1 MRNPIQ
7 PRDLALSAALLITAC
22 QTAPPTYEVA
32 MEGDM
37 VRADSPFLATH
48 VAGMLDRTRD
58 QVISLVPG
66 STKAPLEV
74 WLQDELQLYRFRR
87 GSYEHADGFWAE
99 EAGRIHLRTEARHL
113 ERTLVHE
120 LVHSS
125 LGDAWSV
132 LPGTLEEGVCDWV
145 STHICPYSA
154 AQLRAGR
161 LSAACFGLG
170 SLEIEVELRSACS
183 GSAEEVMGSYAS
195 VLLEGGIDP
204 PTSPKE
210 VFQLEAGRSSS
221 GLSGPRKKALYGLA
235 FFLVDRIASRE
246 SGLEP
251 LYELCVLAKA
261 QGLPEVPTE
270 WLLEAAGLEG
280 LKACQWEPGL
290 AQAFSGAELAELVA
304 MYPDFLGSAIDRL
317 PIPTSGA
324 SGREELRFSMRVNPR

>member
-1 MRNPIQ
+1 
-7 PRDLALSAALLITAC
+7 
-22 QTAPPTYEVA
+22 
-32 MEGDM
+32 MEDDM

-48 VAGMLDRTRD
+48 VAGMLSRTRD
-58 QVISLVPG
+58 RVISLVPG
-66 STKAPLEV
+66 SSKAPLEV
-74 WLQDELQLYRFRR
+74 WLQDELQLYRFKR

-125 LGDAWSV
+125 LSDAWSV

-145 STHICPYSA
+145 STHICPHSA

-170 SLEIEVELRSACS
+170 SLEIEVELRSAS
-183 GSAEEVMGSYAS
+183 PGGPAEVLASYAS
-195 VLLEGGIDP
+195 ILLEGGIDP
-204 PTSPKE
+204 SISPIE
-210 VFQLEAGRSSS
+210 VFQLEAGRSNS

-235 FFLVDRIASRE
+235 FFLIDRIASSE
-246 SGLEP
+246 SGLES
-251 LYELCVLAKA
+251 LYELCVRAKA
-261 QGLPEVPTE
+261 QELPVVPTD
-270 WLLEAAGLEG
+270 WLLEAADLEG
-280 LKACQWEPGL
+280 LEPAQWKPGL
-290 AQAFSGAELAELVA
+290 AEAFSGAELAELVA

>member
-1 MRNPIQ
+1 
-7 PRDLALSAALLITAC
+7 
-22 QTAPPTYEVA
+22 
-32 MEGDM
+32 MEDDM

-48 VAGMLDRTRD
+48 VAGMLARTRD
-58 QVISLVPG
+58 QVIQLIPD

-125 LGDAWSV
+125 LGEAWSA

-145 STHICPYSA
+145 STHICPHSA

-170 SLEIEVELRSACS
+170 SLEIEVELRAASPK
-183 GSAEEVMGSYAS
+183 GAEEVLGSYAS
-195 VLLEGGIDP
+195 ILLEGGIDP
-204 PTSPKE
+204 PVSPAE
-210 VFQLEAGRSSS
+210 VFQLEAGRSNS
-221 GLSGPRKKALYGLA
+221 GLSGSRKKALYGLA
-235 FFLVDRIASRE
+235 FFLIDRIASRE
-246 SGLEP
+246 SGLAS
-251 LYELCVLAKA
+251 LHELCIRAKSE
-261 QGLPEVPTE
+261 GLPQVPTD

-280 LKACQWEPGL
+280 LDPSQWKPGL
-290 AQAFSGAELAELVA
+290 AQAFTGAELAELVA

-317 PIPTSGA
+317 PIPSSGGTG
-324 SGREELRFSMRVNPR
+324 SEELRFAMRVNPR

>member
-1 MRNPIQ
+1 
-7 PRDLALSAALLITAC
+7 
-22 QTAPPTYEVA
+22 
-32 MEGDM
+32 MEDDM

-48 VAGMLDRTRD
+48 VAGMLARTRD
-58 QVISLVPG
+58 QVIQLIPD

-125 LGDAWSV
+125 LGEAWSA

-145 STHICPYSA
+145 STHICPHSA

-170 SLEIEVELRSACS
+170 SLEIEVELRAASPK
-183 GSAEEVMGSYAS
+183 GTEEVLGSYAS
-195 VLLEGGIDP
+195 ILLEGGIDP
-204 PTSPKE
+204 PVSPAE
-210 VFQLEAGRSSS
+210 VFQLEAGRSNS
-221 GLSGPRKKALYGLA
+221 GLSGSRKKALYGLA
-235 FFLVDRIASRE
+235 FFLIDRIASRE
-246 SGLEP
+246 SGLAS
-251 LYELCVLAKA
+251 LHELCIRAKSE
-261 QGLPEVPTE
+261 GLPQVPTD

-280 LKACQWEPGL
+280 LDPSQWKPGL
-290 AQAFSGAELAELVA
+290 AQAFTGAELAELVA

-317 PIPTSGA
+317 PIPSSGGTG
-324 SGREELRFSMRVNPR
+324 SEELRFAMRVNPR

>member
-1 MRNPIQ
+1 
-7 PRDLALSAALLITAC
+7 
-22 QTAPPTYEVA
+22 
-32 MEGDM
+32 METDM

-48 VAGMLDRTRD
+48 VAGMLGRTRD
-58 QVISLVPG
+58 QVIQLVPG
-66 STKAPLEV
+66 SAKVPLEV
-74 WLQDELQLYRFRR
+74 WVQDELQLYRFRR

-125 LGDAWSV
+125 LDDTWSV

-145 STHICPYSA
+145 STRICPHSA

-170 SLEIEVELRSACS
+170 SLEIEVELRSARK
-183 GSAEEVMGSYAS
+183 GGAAMALGSYAS
-195 VLLEGGIDP
+195 ILLEGGIDP
-204 PTSPKE
+204 PVSPSE
-210 VFQLEAGRSSS
+210 VFQLEAGRSNS

-235 FFLVDRIASRE
+235 FFLIDRIASRE
-246 SGLEP
+246 QGLGS
-251 LYELCVLAKA
+251 LYELCLRTKS
-261 QGLPEVPTE
+261 QGLPVVPTD
-270 WLLEAAGLEG
+270 WLLEAADLEG
-280 LKACQWEPGL
+280 MEAPQWKQGL

-317 PIPTSGA
+317 PVPTSGEPG
-324 SGREELRFSMRVNPR
+324 SEELHFAMRVNPR